1 MRPRTSSPHFCR
13 PLGTRRVHTA
23 KRRSKNR
30 RAPSPF
36 SFMEK
41 AKHSCS
47 KKNKSQCSHQL
58 SRFCGTNSQ
67 FSLKCLHPFQVHAR
81 GREEEVEGCFF
92 TSDMSTHFS
101 PTHRM
106 KYVAQGFA
114 ESQTNP
120 TETCKQK
127 RVQQGL
133 WREVRG
139 TPSLAAPPGPP
150 HPWCA
155 AGREDLDPCRVDIGE
170 RQEAS
175 SEHQGLFCT
184 EGGGPAQVQSVFFS
198 SSSLGSGMA
207 GMGGCPFRTSMC
219 CSGASSS
226 RSLPSMSLARS

>member
-1 MRPRTSSPHFCR
+1 MFSSTESVLRDKLSVLLKVPSSLPGPCE
-13 PLGTRRVHTA
+13 GTGGGGRGLLFRIRHT
-23 KRRSKNR
+23 
-30 RAPSPF
+30 
-36 SFMEK
+36 
-41 AKHSCS
+41 
-47 KKNKSQCSHQL
+47 
-58 SRFCGTNSQ
+58 
-67 FSLKCLHPFQVHAR
+67 
-81 GREEEVEGCFF
+81 
-92 TSDMSTHFS
+92 STHFS
-101 PTHRM
+101 PTHWM

-127 RVQQGL
+127 RVQWGL

-175 SEHQGLFCT
+175 SEHRGLFCT
-184 EGGGPAQVQSVFFS
+184 KGGGPARVQSVFFS

-219 CSGASSS
+219 WSGASSN